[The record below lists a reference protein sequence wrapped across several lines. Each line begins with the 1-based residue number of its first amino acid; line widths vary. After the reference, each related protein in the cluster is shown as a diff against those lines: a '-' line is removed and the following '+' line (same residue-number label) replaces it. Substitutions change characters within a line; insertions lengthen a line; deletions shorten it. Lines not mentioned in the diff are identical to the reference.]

1 MAVSLIPLASAVT
14 GTLPDANAPTGSV
27 LQVVQS
33 EYSTQV
39 SLSSTT
45 YTDNGLTGTITPTS
59 ATSKIL
65 VLISQNLYIY
75 REFAFQ
81 YGSIQLLRNTPSANT
96 VVKNF
101 AQVMNITTGIP
112 AGGSY
117 PYFDLQTVLGLSYL
131 DSPATT
137 SAITYKTQQ
146 KVGTTS
152 NGGTII
158 SQLGNYPSMM
168 TLLEIAA

>member
-1 MAVSLIPLASAVT
+1 MIIDGTNGLTFNNATTQASA
-14 GTLPDANAPTGSV
+14 GRI
-27 LQVVQS
+27 LQVVQNT
-33 EYSTQV
+33 YSTQV

-45 YTDNGLTGTITPTS
+45 YTDTGLSGSITPKFSTS
-59 ATSKIL
+59 SIL

-81 YGSIQLLRNTPSANT
+81 YGYIQLLRNIPSANT
-96 VVKNF
+96 VAKDF
-101 AQVMNITTGIP
+101 GQVMDMTAGNP

-117 PYFDLQTVLGLSYL
+117 PYFDMSTVLGLSYL

-146 KVGTTS
+146 KCGTIS

-158 SQLGNYPSMM
+158 AQISSSPSMI
-168 TLLEIAA
+168 TLMEIAA